1 DAFTFARRG
10 AIVLSAACV
19 SFCCHFNLRKRRE
32 PSCLCD
38 GRANFVLMDA
48 LARIETHPESPAR
61 IARARRGIRVA
72 LKAFHA
78 ACEEIVTQFSLRV

>member
-1 DAFTFARRG
+1 MGVGFLSMVLIKRQSPARG
-10 AIVLSAACV
+10 QALGVLCQQS
-19 SFCCHFNLRKRRE
+19 E

-48 LARIETHPESPAR
+48 LARIETHPESTVR